1 MPEKP
6 DQPARVSF
14 FKDLISRRVPQIL
27 GGYLAASWI
36 LLEFMDWLVRR
47 YPISPHLVEF
57 CLVFLAAM
65 IPTIFLLAYFH
76 GKPGRDQ
83 WTKIEKIGI
92 PTNLVVTTLLL
103 VFLFRGKEIGA
114 TTTSISVTDEK
125 GQQIERLIP
134 KSAFR
139 KKVAIFS
146 FENETGDTTIGWMM
160 HAIPDMIRYDLSQN
174 MYLTVKTIY
183 EFYNDVRDEGYP
195 EAIGIPLIIKKKI
208 TEGQYMDYFI
218 EGNIYKEENKFN
230 IHLSLHDTKTTKK
243 IDENAFTGDDVLT
256 MVDDLSLWIRKGLSI
271 PEQHVEQ
278 TTDLPAS
285 EILTNNVPAL
295 KTLYQGYTKCVLL
308 NDWENGL
315 DLLNRSIQYDTT
327 FAYAYGVVSK
337 YNLNNNRTE
346 EGVQAIQSLMMYRHK
361 LPERMQYKIT
371 YAYYAAVK
379 QDMEMAMEVAKTFA
393 GLYPDDIEAYELLAS
408 QYQIRNEKD
417 KEIETYKRIL
427 QIDPGQSDYLRA
439 IGAVYRDQGM
449 LDEAR
454 DYLQEY
460 ADEFPGNAESYGT
473 LGYLH
478 LFYFGEPE
486 LAKNYFKQA
495 LAIGPDEIS
504 SLLGLAKADV
514 ELGNFKKGL
523 DSYYE
528 ILKNCT
534 TPRERFN
541 VYFALENYYFLRGEL
556 NKAIEYFDLK
566 LAEQE
571 KYDDQFEIF
580 WTKSGF
586 IPRYIIAGKSDA
598 AFELVQY
605 AEEHFG
611 PPQDYMIPQIKL
623 SFYLE
628 LEQLEGIENNLK
640 DLEEYIDILHMEANR
655 FLTHLARGKIHE
667 LKGEYE
673 SAVQEYLDYIELLPV
688 VPSMHFHIGHCYR
701 KLKNYRKAEEHLLK
715 VMEFGPYW
723 PEEVFELGLVY
734 ADWGKKDQALE
745 YLRRANY
752 IWENADTTYALAMRA
767 REKLAELEK

>member
-1 MPEKP
+1 MPEQSDKP
-6 DQPARVSF
+6 IRISF
-14 FKDLISRRVPQIL
+14 FKDLLSRRVPQIL

-36 LLEFMDWLVRR
+36 ILEFIDWLVKR
-47 YPISPHLVEF
+47 YPISPHLGEF
-57 CLVFLAAM
+57 CLVILAAM

-76 GKPGRDQ
+76 GKPGQDR
-83 WTKIEKIGI
+83 WTKVEKIGI
-92 PTNLVVTTLLL
+92 PTNLVVTALLL
-103 VFLFRGKEIGA
+103 VFLFRGKDIGA
-114 TTTSISVTDEK
+114 TTTSISVTDET

-134 KSAFR
+134 KSEFR

-146 FENETGDTTIGWMM
+146 FENESGDTSLNWLK
-160 HAIPDMIRYDLSQN
+160 HAIPDMVRYDLYQD
-174 MYLTVKTIY
+174 MYLTVKTVY
-183 EFYNDVRDEGYP
+183 EFYDDVRDEGYP
-195 EAIGIPLIIKKKI
+195 EAIGIPLTIKKKI

-218 EGNIYKEENKFN
+218 EGNINKEGNKFT
-230 IHLSLHDTKTTKK
+230 IHLSLHYTKTTKK
-243 IDENAFTGDDVLT
+243 IDENAFTEDDVLT
-256 MVDDLSLWIRKGLSI
+256 MVDDISLWIRKGLSI

-285 EILTNNVPAL
+285 EILTNNVLAL
-295 KTLYQGYTKCVLL
+295 KTLYRGYTKCVLW

-327 FAYAYGVVSK
+327 FAYAYSVVSK
-337 YNLNNNRTE
+337 YNLRNNRTE
-346 EGVQAIQSLMMYRHK
+346 EGIQAIQSLMMNRHK

-379 QDMEMAMEVAKTFA
+379 QDMEMAMEVAKTYA

-408 QYQIRNEKD
+408 QYQVRNEKE
-417 KEIETYKRIL
+417 KEIETYKTIL
-427 QIDPGQSDYLRA
+427 KIDPGQMDYLQA
-439 IGAVYRDQGM
+439 IGSVYRDQGK
-449 LDEAR
+449 LEEALE
-454 DYLQEY
+454 YFQEY
-460 ADEFPGNAESYGT
+460 ADEFPGSAESYGT

-478 LFYFGEPE
+478 LWYFGEPE
-486 LAKNYFKQA
+486 QAKNYFKQA
-495 LAIGPDEIS
+495 LAIEPDETS

-528 ILKNCT
+528 ILENCT

-541 VYFALENYYFLRGEL
+541 VYFALENYHFLRGEL

-580 WTKSGF
+580 WTKSRF

-598 AFELVQY
+598 AYQLVQY

-611 PPQDYMIPQIKL
+611 PPQDYLIPWIKL
-623 SFYLE
+623 QYYLE
-628 LEQLEGIENNLK
+628 LMQLDGIEENLYS
-640 DLEEYIDILHMEANR
+640 LEEYIEVLQIEAIR
-655 FLTHLARGKIHE
+655 FLTNLACGKIKE
-667 LKGEYE
+667 LEGDYE
-673 SAVQEYLDYIELLPV
+673 AAIREYLDYLELRPI

-715 VMEFGPYW
+715 VIEFGPYW